1 MNHSLFLFYLPAPL
15 YPNPFSDD
23 KETEVTF
30 FILPEKDYKK
40 VYRKLN
46 FVFHPPIVIDHAG
59 ETNMKY
65 NDQLL
70 KVTDNDIIIEN
81 IKETENG
88 KGVLLRSYA
97 LENGRKLEISSKHK
111 FGLEESN
118 MLEDK
123 RGKVNDSIEY
133 GKYQIR
139 NIILN
144 FEK

>member
-1 MNHSLFLFYLPAPL
+1 MKNVTSVSL
-15 YPNPFSDD
+15 S
-23 KETEVTF
+23 
-30 FILPEKDYKK
+30 
-40 VYRKLN
+40 
-46 FVFHPPIVIDHAG
+46 
-59 ETNMKY
+59 
-65 NDQLL
+65 
-70 KVTDNDIIIEN
+70 
-81 IKETENG
+81 
-88 KGVLLRSYA
+88 S
-97 LENGRKLEISSKHK
+97 ENGRKLEISSKHK